1 MRQKNTGW
9 KGHAELTLN
18 SAYARF
24 TAMQEFGAHVSN
36 RVGNKQPLME
46 PWRATRETSTH
57 KTLLPEVMS
66 ATGPFT
72 LTDTL
77 RDPDVQT
84 GGFLKEKS
92 KICLDHSY
100 IEYFRLQSFSARDFP

>member
-1 MRQKNTGW
+1 M
-9 KGHAELTLN
+9 
-18 SAYARF
+18 
-24 TAMQEFGAHVSN
+24 
-36 RVGNKQPLME
+36 
-46 PWRATRETSTH
+46 
-57 KTLLPEVMS
+57 LLPEVMS

-84 GGFLKEKS
+84 EGFLKEKS

-100 IEYFRLQSFSARDFP
+100 IEYFRLQSFSARDLP

>member
-1 MRQKNTGW
+1 MRQKSPRW
-9 KGHAELTLN
+9 KGHAEFTLN
-18 SAYARF
+18 SAYACF
-24 TAMQEFGAHVSN
+24 TAIRNTGVHVSN
-36 RVGNKQPLME
+36 RIGNNQPLME
-46 PWRATRETSTH
+46 SLGATKETSTQ

-77 RDPDVQT
+77 RDPDVQI
-84 GGFLKEKS
+84 GGFLREKS
-92 KICLDHSY
+92 KICLDRSY